1 MKYDGPSDRDLMNKV
16 AAVIPTKW
24 KLVGL
29 QLGLEY
35 PQLEMIEQKQPSSDL
50 CFWDVFVEWKKRRT
64 SKCSWST
71 IIDALNSQLVGETVL
86 ADKLKEEMEIRY
98 S

>member
-1 MKYDGPSDRDLMNKV
+1 MNKV

-29 QLGLEY
+29 QIGLEP
-35 PQLEMIEQKQPSSDL
+35 PQLEIIEQKHAFSHNPVL
-50 CFWDVFVEWKKRRT
+50 CFCDVFTEWKKRRT

-71 IIDALNSQLVGETVL
+71 IISALNSQLVGEAAL
-86 ADKLKEEMEIRY
+86 ADQLKMELETG
-98 S
+98 